1 MRVLLLTDV
10 LPSPARG
17 GLDLHIREL
26 SASLRSRGLDVV
38 VHAMLGDVPSARSG
52 VDSLAARLAEPMADG
67 PLVKEFRKVLAEH
80 EPEVVHFHSLQ
91 GLSHRLPEEARRFG
105 ARVLWTLHDLFA
117 ICPRT
122 HLHDGAGQAC
132 EGPQLGSACGSCY
145 GGVKGIL
152 AAPVF
157 GLRYAG
163 YFGALGQCHQLLAP
177 SQYVR
182 DILVSEGADEARIQV
197 LPPAVPR
204 PDRFAELPEAVSD
217 CRFVFA
223 GDLRHAKG
231 ADLAVDAIALLQ
243 GESVSLS
250 ICGGAPAPPA
260 PREREFEERLQE
272 RARGLSISFH
282 GRYQPEG
289 LLALL
294 DGAAALLVPSR
305 VRESFGRTA
314 NLALMAGVPVIAADH
329 GALPEMV
336 THEVNGMLFEPGN
349 ARSLAAAMRAVLN
362 DGIEMQARMDSWPG
376 APSLEEHTGTLLQL
390 YGGHA

>member
-1 MRVLLLTDV
+1 MRVLLLTDA

-17 GLDLHIREL
+17 GLDLHVREL
-26 SASLRSRGLDVV
+26 SDALRSRGLDVV
-38 VHAMLGDVPSARSG
+38 LHPIFGDGSAAPSG
-52 VDSLAARLAEPMADG
+52 VESLAARIAEPMGDG
-67 PLVKEFRKVLAEH
+67 PVVEEFRRVLAEH
-80 EPEVVHFHSLQ
+80 EPDVVHFHSLQ

-122 HLHDGAGQAC
+122 HLHDGDGQPC
-132 EGPQLGSACGSCY
+132 EGPQLGAACGPCY
-145 GGVKGIL
+145 GGLKGIL

-163 YFGALGQCHQLLAP
+163 YFSALGQCDQLLAP

-182 DILVSEGADEARIQV
+182 DILVAEGADAARIHV

-204 PDRFAELPEAVSD
+204 PLRFAELPEGVSD

-231 ADLAVDAIALLQ
+231 ADLAVEALALLRD
-243 GESVSLS
+243 EPVSLS
-250 ICGGAPAPPA
+250 VYGGAPVPPA
-260 PREREFEERLQE
+260 PRELEFEERLQE
-272 RARGLSISFH
+272 SARGLPISFH
-282 GRYQPEG
+282 GRYSPDR
-289 LLALL
+289 LLRLL

-329 GALPEMV
+329 GALPELV
-336 THEVNGMLFEPGN
+336 VNGVNGMLFEPGN
-349 ARSLAAAMRAVLN
+349 ARSLSAALLAVLN

-376 APSLEEHTGTLLQL
+376 APSLEEHTGSLLQL